1 MLVTS
6 LHDSLFFTHRGPIN
20 VSPSR
25 FHSSLNVSMAARM
38 ILRCWR
44 NSISCDL
51 FRDTLLNGRATDA
64 KIITIERVTSNSRRV
79 TPDSFTAPSQS
90 PSRRVVHRL
99 GFHHCHPSVPHE
111 SAILRAL
118 LL

>member
-6 LHDSLFFTHRGPIN
+6 LHDSLFLTHKGPIN
-20 VSPSR
+20 TSPSR

-38 ILRCWR
+38 ILKCCR

-51 FRDTLLNGRATDA
+51 FRETLLKGKATDA
-64 KIITIERVTSNSRRV
+64 KIMTIDRVTSNSRRV

-90 PSRRVVHRL
+90 PSRRVAHRP
-99 GFHHCHPSVPHE
+99 GSHHCHPLVRHE
-111 SAILRAL
+111 WATL
-118 LL
+118 LAPSP